1 MTFLKSSAVLSATV
15 STLALSAGAAYAGTV
30 TWWSPNFHAP
40 RATELVKQFEADHPD
55 IDIVIEETTS
65 DGLPQRVITALR
77 SGSAPDIIDVQHG
90 WVAGYAQN
98 DLVMPL
104 DDIINDPDDFI
115 PAALDYVRWEGETY
129 ALPFRVEGLAV
140 IYNRGHF
147 EAAGLDPDN
156 PPETWSELVDA
167 AKALTGDGQYG
178 FAITGGGEVGNTIFR
193 SLPFIWMN
201 GGSIISEDGT
211 EATVN
216 EPEAVE
222 AVKFYTDMLVEHGVS
237 PDSTLENDG
246 TANRRLFI
254 AEAVS
259 MYQAGQFDLPSIAEE
274 NPDIETGAM
283 EMPHPEGANTSAILG
298 GWSFIVP
305 TDANN
310 PEEAK
315 IFLEWMAQS
324 ENMGVYT
331 DTFPARQSAMEM
343 ERFQDP
349 ELQAFRDVLPYTKP
363 VPTHPAWVQISQ
375 AYFDG
380 VQRILIG
387 QQDAQAAMD
396 DAAADIQNLL
406 DQNQ

>member
-1 MTFLKSSAVLSATV
+1 MTILKKTAVFSATV
-15 STLALSAGAAYAGTV
+15 STMALMAGTAVAGTV

-40 RATELVKQFEADHPD
+40 RATELVEQFEAEHPD

-65 DGLPQRVITALR
+65 DGLPQRVVTALR

-98 DLVMPL
+98 DLVLPL
-104 DDIINDPDDFI
+104 DDIIDNPDDFI

-129 ALPFRVEGLAV
+129 GLPFRAEGLAV

-147 EAAGLDPDN
+147 EDAGLDPDN
-156 PPETWSELVDA
+156 PPRTWSEFVDA
-167 AKALTGDGQYG
+167 ATALTGDGQYG

-216 EPEAVE
+216 EPAAVE
-222 AVKFYTDMLVEHGVS
+222 AVEFYTDMLVEHGVS
-237 PDSTLENDG
+237 PSSTLENDG

-259 MYQAGQFDLPSIAEE
+259 MYQAGQFDLASIHAE
-274 NPDIETGAM
+274 NPDIDLGVVT
-283 EMPHPEGANTSAILG
+283 MPYPEGGATSSILG

-305 TDANN
+305 TDAAN

-315 IFLEWMAQS
+315 IFVEWMS
-324 ENMGVYT
+324 RPENMGVYT
-331 DTFPARQSAMEM
+331 DTFPARESAMEM

-349 ELQAFRDVLPYTKP
+349 ALESFREVLPHTRP
-363 VPTHPAWVQISQ
+363 VPTHPAWVQITQ

-380 VQRILIG
+380 IQRILIG

-396 DAAADIQNLL
+396 DAALDIQDLL
-406 DQNQ
+406 DQH

>member
-1 MTFLKSSAVLSATV
+1 MTFLSKSAVLTASV
-15 STLALSAGAAYAGTV
+15 STMTILAGSVSADTV

-40 RATELVKQFEADHPD
+40 RAVELVERFEAEHPG
-55 IDIVIEETTS
+55 ITIEIEETTS
-65 DGLPQRVITALR
+65 DGLPQRVVTALQ

-98 DLVMPL
+98 GLVMAL
-104 DDIINDPDDFI
+104 DDIISDPDDFI
-115 PAALDYVRWEGETY
+115 PAALDYVRWEGDIY
-129 ALPFRVEGLAV
+129 ALPFRAEGLAV
-140 IYNRGHF
+140 LYNRGQF
-147 EAAGLDPDN
+147 EAAGLDPDS
-156 PPETWSELVDA
+156 PPQTWPELVEA
-167 AKALTGDGQYG
+167 ASALTGDGQYG

-201 GGSIISEDGT
+201 GGSIISEDGS

-216 EPEAVE
+216 QPAAVE

-237 PDSTLENDG
+237 PSSTLENDG

-259 MYQAGQFDLPSIAEE
+259 MYQAGQFDIASIMQE
-274 NPDIETGAM
+274 NPDIDLGVMA
-283 EMPHPEGANTSAILG
+283 MPHPEGADTSAILG

-305 TDANN
+305 TEANN

-315 IFLEWMAQS
+315 IFLEWMARP

-349 ELQAFRDVLPYTKP
+349 QLEPFRDVLPFTRP
-363 VPTHPAWVQISQ
+363 VPTHPAWVQITQ

-396 DAAADIQNLL
+396 DAALDIQDLL
-406 DQNQ
+406 DQY

>member
-1 MTFLKSSAVLSATV
+1 MTIFRKTAVLAASA
-15 STLALSAGAAYAGTV
+15 STLAMMAGTAMAGTV

-40 RATELVKQFEADHPD
+40 RATELVAQFEAEHPD

-65 DGLPQRVITALR
+65 DGLPQRVITALQ

-90 WVAGYAQN
+90 WIAGYAQN
-98 DLVMPL
+98 GLVMPL

-129 ALPFRVEGLAV
+129 GLPFRAEGLAV

-147 EAAGLDPDN
+147 EAAGLDPDS
-156 PPETWSELVDA
+156 PPQTWSELVEA
-167 AKALTGDGQYG
+167 ATALTGDGQYG

-201 GGSIISEDGT
+201 GGSIISEDGS

-216 EPEAVE
+216 QPEAVE

-237 PDSTLENDG
+237 PSSTLENDG

-259 MYQAGQFDLPSIAEE
+259 MYQAGQFDIASIEQE
-274 NPDIETGAM
+274 NPDIDLGVM

-315 IFLEWMAQS
+315 IFIEWMAQP

-331 DTFPARQSAMEM
+331 DTFPARESAMDM

-349 ELQAFRDVLPYTKP
+349 QLAPYRDVLPFTQP
-363 VPTHPAWVQISQ
+363 VPTHPAWVQITQ

-380 VQRILIG
+380 IQRILIG

-396 DAAADIQNLL
+396 DAALDIQDLL
-406 DQNQ
+406 DQY

>member
-1 MTFLKSSAVLSATV
+1 MTILKKCAVFTATV
-15 STLALSAGAAYAGTV
+15 SAMALMAGTASAGTV

-40 RATELVKQFEADHPD
+40 RAVELVEQFEAEHPG

-65 DGLPQRVITALR
+65 DGLPQRVVTVLQ
-77 SGSAPDIIDVQHG
+77 SGSAPDIIDVQHA
-90 WVAGYAQN
+90 WVAGYALN
-98 DLVMPL
+98 GLVMPL

-115 PAALDYVRWEGETY
+115 PAALDYVRWDGATY
-129 ALPFRVEGLAV
+129 AVPFRAEGLAV
-140 IYNRGHF
+140 IYNRKHF
-147 EAAGLDPDN
+147 EDAGLDPDN
-156 PPETWSELVDA
+156 PPQTWPELIEA
-167 AKALTGDGQYG
+167 ASALTVDGRYG

-201 GGSIISEDGT
+201 GGSIISEDAT

-216 EPEAVE
+216 QPEAVE

-237 PDSTLENDG
+237 PSSTLENDG

-259 MYQAGQFDLPSIAEE
+259 MYQAGQFDLASIAQE
-274 NPDIETGAM
+274 NPDIDLGVMA
-283 EMPHPEGANTSAILG
+283 MPHPENAETSAILG

-305 TDANN
+305 TDAAN

-315 IFLEWMAQS
+315 IFIEWMS
-324 ENMGVYT
+324 RPENMGVYT
-331 DTFPARQSAMEM
+331 DTFPARASAMAM

-349 ELQAFRDVLPYTKP
+349 ALEVYGSVLPFTRP
-363 VPTHPAWVQISQ
+363 VPTHPAWVQITQ

-396 DAAADIQNLL
+396 EAALDIQDLL
-406 DQNQ
+406 DQY